1 MKLIVVMAT
10 YNGVRYIEEQTQSI
24 LAGQVRPSRLVIR
37 DDHSHDRTL
46 EIAQK
51 LADTST
57 TDVEFDIRKNKTGLG
72 AAKNFLSM
80 LNELPKD
87 TGYVAFSDQDD
98 IWEPWKLKRGI
109 EFLSPERVGDQP
121 ALYCS
126 RQKLVDEQ
134 GNCIK
139 LSPNYMHEPSFSN
152 ALVEN
157 IATGCTT
164 IINRRALNIIQESSH
179 PLPDIEFHDWWLNL
193 IISGVGGKVIFDSE
207 PGIKYRQHT
216 SNVQGARV
224 SLLASMKTLIKRQLS
239 GQLKNQIE
247 RNLKAASKVDGKF
260 TSANRKKLKAFQKAR
275 NSNFTQRV
283 DYLRSSSIYRQTWLD
298 DLVMRIM
305 ILIGA

>member
-10 YNGVRYIEEQTQSI
+10 YNGAHYIEEQIHSI
-24 LAGQVRPSRLVIR
+24 LTGQVCPSQLVIR
-37 DDHSHDRTL
+37 DDHSQDRTL
-46 EIAQK
+46 DIAQR
-51 LADTST
+51 LADTTT

-72 AAKNFLSM
+72 AANNFLSM

-87 TGYVAFSDQDD
+87 TDYVAFSDQDD
-98 IWEPWKLKRGI
+98 IWQPWKLKRAI
-109 EFLSPERVGDQP
+109 EFLSHERVGDQP

-126 RQKLVDEQ
+126 RQQLVDEE
-134 GNCIK
+134 GNNIK

-157 IATGCTT
+157 IATGCTAM
-164 IINRRALNIIQESSH
+164 INRRALNIIQESSY
-179 PLPDIEFHDWWLNL
+179 PLPNVEFHDWWLNL
-193 IISGVGGKVIFDSE
+193 IISGVGGEVIFDSE

-247 RNLKAASKVDGKF
+247 RNIKAASKVDGTF
-260 TSANRKKLKAFQKAR
+260 TPANRKKLKAFQKAR

-283 DYLRSSSIYRQTWLD
+283 SYLRSSSIYRQTWLD
-298 DLVMRIM
+298 DLVMRMM

>member
-10 YNGVRYIEEQTQSI
+10 YNGARYIEEQTQSI

-72 AAKNFLSM
+72 AANNFLSM

-87 TGYVAFSDQDD
+87 TDYVAFSDQDD

-109 EFLSPERVGDQP
+109 EFLSHERDQP

-126 RQKLVDEQ
+126 RQQLVDDQ
-134 GNCIK
+134 GNNIK

-157 IATGCTT
+157 IVTGCTT
-164 IINRRALNIIQESSH
+164 IINRRALNTIQELSQ
-179 PLPDIEFHDWWLNL
+179 PLPDIAFHDWWLNL

-207 PGIKYRQHT
+207 PSIKYRQHND
-216 SNVQGARV
+216 NVHGARV
-224 SLLASMKTLIKRQLS
+224 SLLASFKTLIKRQLS
-239 GQLKNQIE
+239 GQLKDQIE
-247 RNLKAASKVDGKF
+247 RNIKAASKVDGKF
-260 TSANRKKLKAFQKAR
+260 TPANRKKLKAFQKAR
-275 NSNFTQRV
+275 SSNFTQRV
-283 DYLRSSSIYRQTWLD
+283 SYLRSSSIYRQTWLD
-298 DLVMRIM
+298 DVVMRMM